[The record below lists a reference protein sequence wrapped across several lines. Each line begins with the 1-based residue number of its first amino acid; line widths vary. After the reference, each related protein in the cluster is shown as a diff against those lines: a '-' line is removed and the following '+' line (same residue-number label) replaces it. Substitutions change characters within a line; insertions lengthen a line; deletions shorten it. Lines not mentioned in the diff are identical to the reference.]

1 MMKVHEQTRL
11 HGWIAQLRE
20 RGHIA
25 SKQRIVIMEALFQQ
39 REIADMEDFWI
50 GLRQKHPVSWA
61 TFYNFI
67 RLALKE
73 NWIGKDI
80 HTSRC
85 ARYQILI
92 D

>member
-1 MMKVHEQTRL
+1 MNANEHTTLQ
-11 HGWIAQLRE
+11 HWITELRE

-25 SKQRIVIMEALFQQ
+25 SKQRIAIMEALYEQ

-50 GLRQKHPVSWA
+50 ELRQKHPVSWA

-67 RLALKE
+67 RLAMKE
-73 NWIGKDI
+73 HWIEKSTEAPSS
-80 HTSRC
+80 H
-85 ARYQILI
+85 RYQIIL